1 MQIDVNQLTIAPGSL
16 ISLANTS
23 WDKFEAILDELGET
37 RGLKLA
43 YDQGVLE
50 LMSPLL
56 EHEFDKEMLGD
67 FIKVLLEEY
76 GIEFISA
83 GSTTFKHEKM
93 AKGIE
98 ADHCFYIQ
106 NEQLIRGKSRI
117 DLNIDPPPDLAVEID
132 ITSHSHLSLYESLG
146 VPELWRFD
154 GQQFFI
160 YVLNDSTYK
169 EVEFSPLFSSLPLRT
184 ILPSYLQA
192 SKEQGRNK
200 IIRQFRVWVIEQIQN
215 KR

>member
-16 ISLANTS
+16 ISLANTD
-23 WDKFEAILDELGET
+23 WDKFEEILDELGET

-56 EHEFDKEMLGD
+56 EHEFDKEILGD
-67 FIKVLLEEY
+67 FIKILLEEY
-76 GIEFISA
+76 ELEFISA
-83 GSTTFKHEKM
+83 GSTTFKHEEM

-98 ADHCFYIQ
+98 ADQCFYIQ
-106 NEQLIRGKSRI
+106 NEQHIRGKSRI
-117 DLNIDPPPDLAVEID
+117 DLHIDPPPDLAVEID
-132 ITSHSHLSLYESLG
+132 ITSHSHLNLYESLG

-154 GQQFFI
+154 GQQLFI
-160 YVLNDSTYK
+160 YVLEQSSYI
-169 EVEFSPLFSSLPLRT
+169 EVEFSSIFANLPLRAS
-184 ILPSYLQA
+184 LPSYLQA

-200 IIRQFRVWVIEQIQN
+200 IIRQFRIWVAKHLISL
-215 KR
+215 